1 MDSGR
6 QNQLVVLR
14 HPQAVH
20 ASVVI
25 NHQFALRTQ
34 QFSAEHGARPRLK
47 GWRGIV
53 GYAGLIIAACRGI
66 HSLMIMVII
75 TNVNSNFSEL
85 NLKRKF
91 STRLF
96 IPGNPWY

>member
-25 NHQFALRTQ
+25 NHQLALRTQ
-34 QFSAEHGARPRLK
+34 QFAAEHGARPSLK

-53 GYAGLIIAACRGI
+53 GYADLIIAACRGF
-66 HSLMIMVII
+66 HALMIMVII
-75 TNVNSNFSEL
+75 TSVNSNFSEL
-85 NLKRKF
+85 NLKRKLLERPF
-91 STRLF
+91 T
-96 IPGNPWY
+96 PGNPWR